1 MFPTVVFFSPFGGC
15 VIFAIKSSTSPENA
29 VPVGFSIS
37 DSSVAIRTL
46 APASSNVSAS
56 VEILFLKFNFTVP
69 SWVTVAISEASSASN
84 WPFLLKSIQ
93 ERM

>member
-46 APASSNVSAS
+46 APASSSVSTSADL
-56 VEILFLKFNFTVP
+56 LFLKFNFTVP
-69 SWVTVAISEASSASN
+69 SVVIVAISEASSASN